1 MEHVPSAKTVRV
13 ELHVRLDASIFCE
26 PTSRAEHLWIGERDR
41 VPRDRPMVASRDVQ
55 SGTTALRDMR
65 DNDIP
70 MTSYDSRPGRDALT
84 AL

>member
-26 PTSRAEHLWIGERDR
+26 PTSRAERLWIGERDR
-41 VPRDRPMVASRDVQ
+41 VPGDRPMVASRDVQ
-55 SGTTALRDMR
+55 SGMTALRDMK
-65 DNDIP
+65 DVP

-84 AL
+84 ALTS